1 MLYYRSIRAEIGA
14 SGRVERKSA
23 MQYHINESEFRFME
37 ILWEEEPVNSTDL
50 VRICRER
57 LEWQKSTTYT
67 VIRKLCG
74 KQIVSNEAS
83 VVRAL
88 VSREH
93 IQKQES
99 KEFLDRKFGGS
110 LPSFITA
117 YLQDRRLTKEE
128 AERIR
133 RLIEDASED

>member
-1 MLYYRSIRAEIGA
+1 M
-14 SGRVERKSA
+14 
-23 MQYHINESEFRFME
+23 
-37 ILWEEEPVNSTDL
+37 
-50 VRICRER
+50 
-57 LEWQKSTTYT
+57 
-67 VIRKLCG
+67 
-74 KQIVSNEAS
+74 SNEAS